1 MQTNAATSTKAEFSK
16 RITLGISG
24 ASGSQYAVRLL
35 ELLLAA
41 DVQVHLLMSD
51 AAKVVMAT
59 ETDEKWPADNKSL
72 QLFLTDKYQAKA
84 GQLLVPSSKD
94 WFSPVAS
101 GSGAPK
107 QMVICPCSM
116 GTVAAVA
123 QGMSTNLLQRAADVV
138 LKERGQLV
146 LIPRETPL
154 SPIHL
159 ENMLKLSRLG
169 VTIMPAA
176 PGFYRKPETLDDLID
191 LMVARILDHLDVEQS
206 IYAGWGR

>member
-1 MQTNAATSTKAEFSK
+1 MQTKTEFSK

-41 DVQVHLLMSD
+41 NVQVHLLMSD

-116 GTVAAVA
+116 GTVAAVS

-169 VTIMPAA
+169 VTIMPAS

-191 LMVARILDHLDVEQS
+191 LMVARILDHLDVDQD

>member
-41 DVQVHLLMSD
+41 NVQVHLLMSD

-72 QLFLTDKYQAKA
+72 QLFLTDKYQAQA

>member
-1 MQTNAATSTKAEFSK
+1 MQQQPHFKR

-24 ASGSQYAVRLL
+24 ASGAQYALRLL

-41 DVQVHLLMSD
+41 NVQVYLLISD

-59 ETDEKWPADNKSL
+59 ETDEQWPADNQTL
-72 QLFLTDKYQAKA
+72 QAYLTAKYQAQPA
-84 GQLLVPSSKD
+84 QLQVPGNKD

-116 GTVAAVA
+116 GTVAAIA
-123 QGMSTNLLQRAADVV
+123 QGSSNNLLQRAADVV
-138 LKERGQLV
+138 LKERGQLLLV
-146 LIPRETPL
+146 PRETPL

-176 PGFYRKPETLDDLID
+176 PGFYRKPQSLDDLID
-191 LMVARILDHLDVEQS
+191 LMVARILDHLEVEQD
-206 IYAGWGR
+206 IYRGWGC

>member
-1 MQTNAATSTKAEFSK
+1 MKTNVTADAVFNK

-41 DVQVHLLMSD
+41 DVQVYLLMSE
-51 AAKVVMAT
+51 AAKIVMAT
-59 ETDEKWPADNKSL
+59 ETDEVWPEDGQSL
-72 QLFLTDKYQAKA
+72 QAFLAEKYQARA
-84 GQLLVPSSKD
+84 GQLLVPGNKD

-116 GTVAAVA
+116 GTVSAIA
-123 QGMSTNLLQRAADVV
+123 QGNSSNLLQRAADVV
-138 LKERGQLV
+138 LKERGQLLLV
-146 LIPRETPL
+146 PRETPL

-176 PGFYRKPETLDDLID
+176 PGFYRKPQTLAELID
-191 LMVARILDHLDVEQS
+191 LMVARILDHLEVEQD

>member
-1 MQTNAATSTKAEFSK
+1 MKTSVTADAVFSK

-41 DVQVHLLMSD
+41 DVQVHLLMSE
-51 AAKVVMAT
+51 AAKIVMAT
-59 ETDEKWPADNKSL
+59 ETDEDWPVDGQSL
-72 QLFLTDKYQAKA
+72 QAFLTEKYQARA
-84 GQLLVPSSKD
+84 GQLLVPGDKD
-94 WFSPVAS
+94 WFSSVAS

-116 GTVAAVA
+116 GTVSAIA
-123 QGMSTNLLQRAADVV
+123 QGNSGNLLQRAADVV
-138 LKERGQLV
+138 LKERGQLLLV
-146 LIPRETPL
+146 PRETPL

-176 PGFYRKPETLDDLID
+176 PGFYRKPQTLDDLID
-191 LMVARILDHLDVEQS
+191 LMVARILDHLDVEQD

>member
-1 MQTNAATSTKAEFSK
+1 MSSVKPNFEK

-35 ELLLAA
+35 ELLLKAG
-41 DVQVHLLMSD
+41 VQVHLLMSD
-51 AAKVVMAT
+51 AAKIVMAT
-59 ETDEKWPADNKSL
+59 ETDERWPSDTKSL
-72 QLFLTDKYQAKA
+72 QAYLAEKYQARE

-116 GTVAAVA
+116 GTVSAIS
-123 QGMSTNLLQRAADVV
+123 QGTSTNLLQRAADVV
-138 LKERGQLV
+138 LKERGQL
-146 LIPRETPL
+146 LLLPRETPL

-176 PGFYRKPETLDDLID
+176 PGFYRKPQTLDDLID
-191 LMVARILDHLDVEQS
+191 LMVARILDHLDVEQQ
-206 IYAGWGR
+206 IYAGWGC

>member
-1 MQTNAATSTKAEFSK
+1 MITNVTADAVFNK

-35 ELLLAA
+35 QLLLAA
-41 DVQVHLLMSD
+41 DVQVYLLMSE
-51 AAKVVMAT
+51 AAKIVMAT
-59 ETDEKWPADNKSL
+59 ETDEKWPEDGLSL
-72 QLFLTDKYQAKA
+72 QAFLAEKYQARA
-84 GQLLVPSSKD
+84 GQLVVPGNKD

-116 GTVAAVA
+116 GTVSAIA
-123 QGMSTNLLQRAADVV
+123 QGNSSNLLQRAADVV
-138 LKERGQLV
+138 LKERGQLLLV
-146 LIPRETPL
+146 PRETPL

-176 PGFYRKPETLDDLID
+176 PGFYRKPQTLAELID
-191 LMVARILDHLDVEQS
+191 LMVARILDHLDVEQA

>member
-1 MQTNAATSTKAEFSK
+1 MQTNAAASTKAEFSK

-41 DVQVHLLMSD
+41 NVQVHLLMSD

-191 LMVARILDHLDVEQS
+191 LMVARILDHLDVHQS

>member
-1 MQTNAATSTKAEFSK
+1 METKAASKTEAGFSK

-59 ETDEKWPADNKSL
+59 ETDENWPTENHAL
-72 QLFLTDKYQAKA
+72 ALFLTEKYKAKA

-159 ENMLKLSRLG
+159 ENMLKLARLG

>member
-1 MQTNAATSTKAEFSK
+1 MSSMIEKPFSK

-24 ASGSQYAVRLL
+24 ASGAQYAVRLL
-35 ELLLAA
+35 ELLLKS

-51 AAKVVMAT
+51 AAKIVMAT
-59 ETDEKWPADNKSL
+59 ETDEVWPSDNQLL
-72 QLFLTDKYQAKA
+72 QSFLAEKYKTRS

-116 GTVAAVA
+116 GTISAIA
-123 QGMSTNLLQRAADVV
+123 QGTSTNLLQRAADVV
-138 LKERGQLV
+138 LKERGQLL

-176 PGFYRKPETLDDLID
+176 PGFYRKPQTLADLID
-191 LMVARILDHLDVEQS
+191 LMVARILDHLQVEQD
-206 IYAGWGR
+206 IYAGWGC

>member
-1 MQTNAATSTKAEFSK
+1 MKTNAAMQTKAEFSK

-41 DVQVHLLMSD
+41 NVQVHLLMSD

-191 LMVARILDHLDVEQS
+191 LMVARILDHLDVEQD

>member
-1 MQTNAATSTKAEFSK
+1 MSSVVKTRFEK

-24 ASGSQYAVRLL
+24 ASGAQYAVRLL
-35 ELLLAA
+35 ALLLKAG
-41 DVQVHLLMSD
+41 VQVHLLMSD

-59 ETDEKWPADNKSL
+59 ETDEQWPGDNKSL
-72 QLFLTDKYQAKA
+72 QAYLSEKYHAQD

-116 GTVAAVA
+116 GTVSAIA
-123 QGMSTNLLQRAADVV
+123 QGTSTNLLQRAADVV

-176 PGFYRKPETLDDLID
+176 PGFYRKPQSLDELID
-191 LMVARILDHLDVEQS
+191 LMVARILDHLHIEQD
-206 IYAGWGR
+206 IYAGWGC

>member
-176 PGFYRKPETLDDLID
+176 PGFYRKPKTLDDLID

>member
-1 MQTNAATSTKAEFSK
+1 MTMTTPADFVFSK

-41 DVQVHLLMSD
+41 NVQVHLLMSD

-169 VTIMPAA
+169 VTIMPAS

-191 LMVARILDHLDVEQS
+191 LMVARILDHLDVDQD

>member
-1 MQTNAATSTKAEFSK
+1 MSSVKPNFEK

-35 ELLLAA
+35 ELLLKAG
-41 DVQVHLLMSD
+41 VQVHLLMSD
-51 AAKVVMAT
+51 AAKIVMAT
-59 ETDEKWPADNKSL
+59 ETDERWPSDTKSL
-72 QLFLTDKYQAKA
+72 QAYLAEKYQARE
-84 GQLLVPSSKD
+84 GQLFVPSSKD

-116 GTVAAVA
+116 GTVSAIS
-123 QGMSTNLLQRAADVV
+123 QGTSTNLLQRAADVV
-138 LKERGQLV
+138 LKERGQLL

-176 PGFYRKPETLDDLID
+176 PGFYRKPQTLDDLID
-191 LMVARILDHLDVEQS
+191 LMVARILDHLDVEQQ
-206 IYAGWGR
+206 IYAGWGC

>member
-1 MQTNAATSTKAEFSK
+1 MKTNAAMQTKAEFSK

-41 DVQVHLLMSD
+41 NVQVHLLMSD

-191 LMVARILDHLDVEQS
+191 LMVARILDHLDVDQD

>member
-1 MQTNAATSTKAEFSK
+1 MKTNVTADAVFSK

-41 DVQVHLLMSD
+41 DVQVYLLMSE
-51 AAKVVMAT
+51 AAKIVMAT
-59 ETDEKWPADNKSL
+59 ETDEAWPEDGQSL
-72 QLFLTDKYQAKA
+72 QTFLTEKYQTRA
-84 GQLLVPSSKD
+84 GQLLVPGNKD

-116 GTVAAVA
+116 GTVSAIA
-123 QGMSTNLLQRAADVV
+123 QGNSSNLLQRAADVV
-138 LKERGQLV
+138 LKERGQLLLV
-146 LIPRETPL
+146 PRETPL

-176 PGFYRKPETLDDLID
+176 PGFYRKPQTLAELID
-191 LMVARILDHLDVEQS
+191 LMVARILDHLEVEQD

>member
-1 MQTNAATSTKAEFSK
+1 MQTNAAASTKAEFSK

-41 DVQVHLLMSD
+41 NVQVHLLMSD

>member
-1 MQTNAATSTKAEFSK
+1 MLAKAESTTFNK

-59 ETDEKWPADNKSL
+59 ETDENWPADNKSL
-72 QLFLTDKYQAKA
+72 QVYLADKYKAKA

>member
-1 MQTNAATSTKAEFSK
+1 MSSVKPNFEK

-35 ELLLAA
+35 ELLLKAG
-41 DVQVHLLMSD
+41 VQVHLLMSD
-51 AAKVVMAT
+51 AAKIVMAT
-59 ETDEKWPADNKSL
+59 ETDERWPSDTKSL
-72 QLFLTDKYQAKA
+72 QAYLAEKYQARE

-116 GTVAAVA
+116 GTVSAIS
-123 QGMSTNLLQRAADVV
+123 QGTSTNLLQRAADVV
-138 LKERGQLV
+138 LKERGQLL

-176 PGFYRKPETLDDLID
+176 PGFYRKPQTLDDLID
-191 LMVARILDHLDVEQS
+191 LMVARILDHLDVEQQ
-206 IYAGWGR
+206 IYAGWGC

>member
-1 MQTNAATSTKAEFSK
+1 MQSNAATSTKTEFSR

-41 DVQVHLLMSD
+41 NVQVHLLMSD

-116 GTVAAVA
+116 GTVAAVS

-176 PGFYRKPETLDDLID
+176 PGFL
-191 LMVARILDHLDVEQS
+191 S
-206 IYAGWGR
+206 